1 MAMTREE
8 MQRLASYGRDGDTM
22 LAHINPQE
30 AALLKKSGGS
40 GTINPNTGLP
50 EYRFG
55 GFLTG
60 GVKSIAAP
68 IVNPVQTAASQVS
81 QNLSNLPGSVAN
93 TVQQVVAPLKS
104 IASPIT
110 SADVKSVLSPV
121 SSILNPLKKV
131 ASQVSSNLSNLPGS
145 VENTVKQVA
154 ANPVAQIALA
164 VYMPGLIA
172 EFAPSLTALGIT
184 GPAQTAVANAI
195 ASTAVQVAQG
205 VPLDKALQTAVTNA
219 AVSSGSAE
227 ITKQINT
234 VISNP
239 DVTKA
244 IVSAGSSAAKTALNG
259 GSQSDIEKNLVAG
272 LVGSGTASATGSNI
286 AGSAAAGG
294 VTGGVTG
301 ALMGAASAYGEQKA
315 AEEKAAKD
323 KAAAADLTNKV
334 STLIGDEL
342 KKVGIAGA
350 LPAGDTGAYAR
361 ALENSNQAL
370 IRLVKEAAN
379 DPAFLQKLPVLEDA
393 LTKAGTS
400 ISKVLG
406 TGLSLGTYSTE
417 LNSNEQAE
425 LQKRLK
431 DAKIEITLSP
441 LPLTDVKSFPPVAF
455 VDVNKPEPTPAPT
468 PTPEPAYD
476 PSIVSPIT
484 PITPVSPKPSPT
496 PAPITQPVTTPQPSP
511 RDKAIIDIINPPA
524 TSPAPSPSPTP
535 EPIARPAL
543 DAVPKPVPP
552 SPSPVVSP
560 VVLPPST
567 TPPSD
572 TTKEVTTP
580 TTTPSKTPISDLPPS
595 DTKPTTPPSSE
606 LPPDKKPEKELPPVE
621 DRTPTPVGYDPRLFT
636 SSVLSRT
643 LKTQAPFYPLAGT
656 TGGLTSTRG
665 AGELESKETGKA
677 RRNVWNE
684 ESLRLKDALGI

>member
-22 LAHINPQE
+22 LAHINPEE
-30 AALLKKSGGS
+30 AALLKSRGGS
-40 GTINPNTGLP
+40 GTINPDTGLP

-60 GVKSIAAP
+60 GVKSVAAP

-93 TVQQVVAPLKS
+93 TAKQIVSPLKS
-104 IASPIT
+104 VASPIT
-110 SADVKSVLSPV
+110 SADVKSVLSPI
-121 SSILNPLKKV
+121 SSVFNPLKKA

-154 ANPVAQIALA
+154 ANPITQVALA

-172 EFAPSLTALGIT
+172 EFAPSLGALGIT
-184 GPAQTAVANAI
+184 GAAQTAVANAI

-205 VPLDKALQTAVTNA
+205 VPLDKALQSAVTNA
-219 AVSSGSAE
+219 AVSSGSTA
-227 ITKQINT
+227 IAKQINT

-239 DVTKA
+239 AVTNA
-244 IVSAGSSAAKTALNG
+244 IVSAGSSAAKTALTG
-259 GSQSDIEKNLVAG
+259 GSKSDIERNLVAG
-272 LVGSGTASATGSNI
+272 LVGSGTATVTGSNI
-286 AGSAAAGG
+286 VGSAAAGS
-294 VTGGVTG
+294 VTGGVKG
-301 ALMGAASAYGEQKA
+301 ALIGAASAYGEQKT

-323 KAAAADLTNKV
+323 KAAATELNNKV

-379 DPAFLQKLPVLEDA
+379 DAAYLQKLPALEDA
-393 LTKAGTS
+393 LVRAGTS
-400 ISKVLG
+400 LSKVLG
-406 TGLSLGTYSTE
+406 TGLTLGTYSTE

-455 VDVNKPEPTPAPT
+455 VDVNAPT
-468 PTPEPAYD
+468 PTPTPTPKPTPDPAYD
-476 PSIVSPIT
+476 PNIFT
-484 PITPVSPKPSPT
+484 PITPVSPTLKPS
-496 PAPITQPVTTPQPSP
+496 PITQPSPS
-511 RDKAIIDIINPPA
+511 
-524 TSPAPSPSPTP
+524 PSPSPTP
-535 EPIARPAL
+535 KPITQPSPSPSPAPEPITRQAL
-543 DAVPKPVPP
+543 DPVPKPVPP

-560 VVLPPST
+560 VILPPST
-567 TPPSD
+567 TLPTDTPPKVSPP
-572 TTKEVTTP
+572 KTP
-580 TTTPSKTPISDLPPS
+580 PSKTPISDLPPS
-595 DTKPTTPPSSE
+595 DTKPTPPSSN
-606 LPPDKKPEKELPPVE
+606 PSPDSEPKKDLPPVV
-621 DRTPTPVGYDPRLFT
+621 DREPKPVSYDPNLFIISRKYPSTLT
-636 SSVLSRT
+636 SA

-656 TGGLTSTRG
+656 SGGLTSTRG
-665 AGELESKETGKA
+665 AGELESKETGKK
-677 RRNVWNE
+677 RQNVWNE